1 MADNEN
7 KVVEPEVQE
16 TETKVEETEKKEA
29 PAAPKAE
36 DKQEEGGEKKLTTE
50 EQLQQL
56 MVDYVK
62 LKKASDQNAKE
73 AAEFKKKWKA
83 TLDEKQVASMEKAEA
98 EAQKDARLAELERK
112 DRIHDLTEQFM
123 DMGYSKDTAKKA
135 AEAHVDGDNAT
146 LFSIQK
152 AETARQIA
160 EKEQEWLKTRP
171 QVKSSTDE
179 AEEDPFI
186 KGFNSV
192 KNPFYG

>member
-1 MADNEN
+1 MADTEN
-7 KVVEPEVQE
+7 KVVETEVQE
-16 TETKVEETEKKEA
+16 TETKAPETEVKA
-29 PAAPKAE
+29 DPAGQQTE
-36 DKQEEGGEKKLTTE
+36 EKQEEGEKKLTTE

-112 DRIHDLTEQFM
+112 DKIHDLTEQFM

-152 AETARQIA
+152 AETARQIS
-160 EKEQEWLKTRP
+160 EREQEWLKTRP
-171 QVKSSTDE
+171 QVKSATDE

-192 KNPFYG
+192 KNPFYN